1 MWFIDE
7 SGARAKTCWDALDAW
22 HRTQPFGCDF
32 GECFWPWTEIGA
44 AVLWRND
51 VDGAGL
57 HRGVCHVVS
66 RIGNGGG
73 RTGAGG
79 RDV

>member
-1 MWFIDE
+1 M
-7 SGARAKTCWDALDAW
+7 
-22 HRTQPFGCDF
+22 
-32 GECFWPWTEIGA
+32 
-44 AVLWRND
+44 LWRND

-79 RDV
+79 RDVRCEANFSPLFRRRESIGWCHIN